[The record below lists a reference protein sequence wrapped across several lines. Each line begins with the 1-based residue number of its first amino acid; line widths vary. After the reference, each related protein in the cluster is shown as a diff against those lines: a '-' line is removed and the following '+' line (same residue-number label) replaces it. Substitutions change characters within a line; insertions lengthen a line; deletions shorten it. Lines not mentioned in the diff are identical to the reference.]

1 MKVILLQPARVE
13 EGPNGGFFF
22 ISRFGNQYGPYVDA
36 DTAIHQGN
44 IESAIDIEAWLPP
57 VGTASRFIPTPRKE
71 SL

>member
-1 MKVILLQPARVE
+1 MKVILLQDARVE
-13 EGPNGGFFF
+13 EGPNGGFLF

-44 IESAIDIEAWLPP
+44 VESAIDIEAWLPP